1 MQFLSYEGTF
11 VASEGFANGMTS
23 VDIGVFE
30 PGSTATGTSLSLI
43 GTGTQYGDFTWA
55 SGVPETPG
63 DTNVCQNSQEV
74 SGNVWINEIHYD
86 NAGTDT
92 DEFVEIAGEAGIDLS
107 EYAIYLYNGATGA
120 LYDGPLSSFNVAV
133 IPDQED
139 GFGTA
144 AISLATD
151 GLQNGAPDG
160 IALVHVSSCEVMQF
174 LSYEGTFVASEGFAN
189 GMTSVDIGVFETGST
204 AAGTSLSL
212 TGTGNQYDD
221 FTWAYGVSETEGSI
235 NTGQTMVAP
244 TPAPTTP
251 APTTPAPTTPAPTTP
266 APTTPEPTTPEPTTP
281 EPTTPAPTTPAPT
294 TPAPITPAPITPS
307 TTTSPVF
314 TTDSVS
320 DSFSIDSGE
329 ESVDFAANFI
339 NQKPDDIYLQSV
351 TENKENIKVDLS
363 PVALVTVIGICTFAS
378 AMFWIHQCCL
388 QPSQPRKETSQLQ
401 SFNHLQIL

>member
-1 MQFLSYEGTF
+1 MAIAQDPWINEFHYDNSGTDTGEFIEIAGTAGTDLTDYKIYLYNGANDQVYDGPLSFAISTIPDQGDGIGTAEIAFPTNGLQNGGPDGIALIGPSDTVTQFLSYEGSFTANGGP
-11 VASEGFANGMTS
+11 ASGMTS

-174 LSYEGTFVASEGFAN
+174 LSYEGTFAASEGFAN

-266 APTTPEPTTPEPTTP
+266 APTTPAPTTPEPTTP
-281 EPTTPAPTTPAPT
+281 EPTTPAPT
-294 TPAPITPAPITPS
+294 
-307 TTTSPVF
+307 
-314 TTDSVS
+314 
-320 DSFSIDSGE
+320 
-329 ESVDFAANFI
+329 
-339 NQKPDDIYLQSV
+339 
-351 TENKENIKVDLS
+351 
-363 PVALVTVIGICTFAS
+363 
-378 AMFWIHQCCL
+378 
-388 QPSQPRKETSQLQ
+388 
-401 SFNHLQIL
+401 